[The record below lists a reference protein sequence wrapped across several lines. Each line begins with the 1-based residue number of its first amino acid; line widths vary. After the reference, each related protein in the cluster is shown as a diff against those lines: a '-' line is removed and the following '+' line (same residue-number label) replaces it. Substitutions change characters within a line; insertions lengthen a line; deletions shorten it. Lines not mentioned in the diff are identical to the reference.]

1 MKRRDIIKGLI
12 AIPILGPI
20 IIAAVQKSLDLKSR
34 QSKIS
39 SDFDRITLPGYDLPL
54 TNKEKT
60 IRLGICGTGTRGK
73 QLMHALGFPDPK
85 WIDEMKMK
93 AAEDPKDTRYEDYMS
108 QEDLNVV
115 INGICEVFDTRAQ
128 EAVIAASNTKREGTE
143 SAFGTSPKVYT
154 SYKEMIRSPDID
166 AIVIA
171 TPDHHHVPMTIEAAQ
186 NVKHVYCEKPLSW
199 SIPET
204 FTVRNEVRKSN
215 IVFQLG
221 HQGRH
226 VDAYHVAK
234 QIYDMNM
241 LGNVSLVRTSTNRN
255 SPDGAWIM
263 EPPLEAN
270 KDTIDWKEFIGQAP
284 WHEFDLKRFFMWK
297 CFWDYGNGISAN
309 LFSHDFDAINQIMRM
324 GIPSSTVASGG
335 IYFYKDGREIPDTTQ
350 LVFEFPDMNMTILHS
365 ATLSNSRQEGKVF
378 MGHDAT
384 MYIDNGVKVIADQF
398 STRFRDNLKQG
409 VIDSQE
415 PIFSYSSGQKKID
428 AVTSATNQYY
438 QSRGLY
444 YAYRNNRFIDVTNLH
459 LGEWLNCIRNGG
471 TPSCNIDLA
480 FEEAITVLMASK
492 SYKEGRTIFWD
503 KEKEEVYT

>member
-1 MKRRDIIKGLI
+1 M
-12 AIPILGPI
+12 
-20 IIAAVQKSLDLKSR
+20 
-34 QSKIS
+34 
-39 SDFDRITLPGYDLPL
+39 
-54 TNKEKT
+54 
-60 IRLGICGTGTRGK
+60 
-73 QLMHALGFPDPK
+73 
-85 WIDEMKMK
+85 
-93 AAEDPKDTRYEDYMS
+93 
-108 QEDLNVV
+108 
-115 INGICEVFDTRAQ
+115 
-128 EAVIAASNTKREGTE
+128 
-143 SAFGTSPKVYT
+143 
-154 SYKEMIRSPDID
+154 
-166 AIVIA
+166 
-171 TPDHHHVPMTIEAAQ
+171 
-186 NVKHVYCEKPLSW
+186 SW

-234 QIYDMNM
+234 QIYDMNV
-241 LGNVSLVRTSTNRN
+241 LGNVSLVSTSTNRN

-263 EPPLEAN
+263 EPPPEAN
-270 KDTIDWKEFIGQAP
+270 KDTIDWKEFIGQAS

-297 CFWDYGNGISAN
+297 CFWDYSNGISAN

-350 LVFEFPDMNMTILHS
+350 LIFEFPDMNMTILHS

-384 MYIDNGVKVIADQF
+384 MYIDNGVKVIADQN
-398 STRFRDNLKQG
+398 STRFRDYLEQG
-409 VIDSQE
+409 MINNMD
-415 PIFSYSSGQKKID
+415 PIFTYSSGQKRID
-428 AVTSATNQYY
+428 AITSATNQYY

-459 LGEWLNCIRNGG
+459 RCEWLNCIRNGG

-492 SYKEGRTIFWD
+492 SYKERKTIFWD